1 MHDPKISALTYLSP
15 LLWML
20 GYPDQARRS
29 SQAAFRYSNEL
40 NQVNL
45 TAHVRV
51 YAGAGLDEL
60 LGDVPAVRGHAD
72 VIVDLSQ
79 RHGLRYW
86 LLNGLILRGWAM
98 VQEGKGENEEGVGLM
113 RRSASERAALGV
125 GWYQI
130 RYLCMLAESYLRL
143 GRPQLDLRVIDEAE
157 KLLARN
163 EDRMWQA
170 ELARIQ
176 GELLRDGAP
185 PAQVE
190 ARFERAL
197 DMARRQG
204 AKSLELRAATSL
216 AVSWRDR
223 GLCREARELLAPI
236 YGWFTEGLDTPDL
249 KGAKVLLEALT

>member
-1 MHDPKISALTYLSP
+1 
-15 LLWML
+15 ML
-20 GYPDQARRS
+20 GYPDQARRL

-45 TAHVRV
+45 TVHVRV
-51 YAGAGLDEL
+51 YAGAGFDEL
-60 LGDVPAVRGHAD
+60 LRDVPAVRGHAD
-72 VIVDLSQ
+72 VIVDLSR

-98 VQEGKGENEEGVGLM
+98 VQEAESAEGIGLM
-113 RRSASERAALGV
+113 RHSATERAALGV

-130 RYLCMLAESYLRL
+130 RYLCMLAESLLRL
-143 GRPQLDLRVIDEAE
+143 GRSQPGLRVIDEAE

-176 GELLRDGAP
+176 GELLRGGAP

-197 DMARRQG
+197 DVARRQG

-249 KGAKVLLEALT
+249 RGARMLLESLT